1 MPSSVFLTSMQD
13 RPVATQPQGP
23 FQSTVALV
31 TRICLAAM
39 FIPSGLTKITQAG
52 PTIDYIA
59 AAGLPAPELA
69 LAVAIVVEVIG
80 GLILVVGYHTRLAA
94 VALAAFTI
102 GAAFGFHADFLDQNQ
117 MIHFMKNIAI
127 AGGLLQV
134 AACGAGRFSIDAA
147 FRHR

>member
-1 MPSSVFLTSMQD
+1 
-13 RPVATQPQGP
+13 
-23 FQSTVALV
+23 
-31 TRICLAAM
+31 M

-52 PTIDYIA
+52 PTIGYIA
-59 AAGLPAPELA
+59 AAGLPSPELA
-69 LAVAIVVEVIG
+69 FVVAIIVEVIG
-80 GLILVVGYHTRLAA
+80 GLLLIVGYHIRLAA
-94 VALAAFTI
+94 MALAAFTLA
-102 GAAFGFHADFLDQNQ
+102 AAFGFHADFADQNQ